1 MMKNEHSIEDL
12 IEKIDFMGYRLQ
24 NISLNLQL
32 VWDKLDLMVAEKR
45 ILAKDA
51 EYIRGILD
59 TLRRLT
65 SP

>member
-1 MMKNEHSIEDL
+1 MKNEHSIEDL